1 MRQLAFL
8 NFEINDYISLGALF
22 VSLLA
27 ILYTHLTNTKKYE
40 LQSGYRKELLDWY
53 EETLRIMMQLKIDEQ
68 SGCLTE
74 EKRASLLAELATCI
88 EVGRF
93 FFPNLD
99 KKDGH
104 GKDKPAAYRGYR
116 NIILDFLVF
125 YHRLFRR
132 EDRAEHLDRAQYLQR
147 EFTSQLF
154 TILDPENYLKST
166 RKVTRKKFYQE
177 LRFED
182 FMKTDTTEYSA
193 FFKDL

>member
-1 MRQLAFL
+1 M
-8 NFEINDYISLGALF
+8 NFEINDYISLGALL

-53 EETLRIMMQLKIDEQ
+53 EETLRIMMQLKIEEQ
-68 SGCLTE
+68 NGCLTE
-74 EKRASLLAELATCI
+74 EKRAALLAELATCI

-104 GKDKPAAYRGYR
+104 GKNKPAAYRGYR

-125 YHRLFRR
+125 YHRLFRQ
-132 EDRAEHLDRAQYLQR
+132 EDRAQHLDRAQYLQR

-154 TILDPENYLKST
+154 IILDPKNYLKST

-182 FMKTDTTEYSA
+182 FMKRDSSDYAT
-193 FFKDL
+193 FFDDLQR